1 MLESFNLYIFG
12 GTGDLAQRKLLPALY
27 RQDLLSSFS
36 KDSKIIALG
45 TKEMTNEEYKLII
58 RNSLLKYSKICD
70 LDNNSWDRFSER
82 ISYKKI
88 NIKSEP
94 DWFGF
99 AKPNKCIGSIYY
111 LATPPALYKE
121 ISIALQ
127 KNNLIN
133 HNSRIVV
140 EKPIGSD
147 YASALEINNALADGF
162 NENQIYRIDHYLGK
176 EAVQN
181 LLALRFANVIFENI
195 WSNSAID
202 NIQITVAE
210 NLSLEG
216 RGDYYDK
223 TGALK
228 DMVQNHLLQIL
239 CLVAMEPPTDI
250 TSESVRDEK
259 LKVLKSLALIDKNN
273 INSSCIRGQYSEGS
287 IDNTLKK
294 RYLDEGGVGKGSA
307 TETFVALKIMI
318 DNWRWAGVPFYLRTG
333 KNMAKKCSEIVIEFK
348 SIPHNIFGKDKKLN
362 TNQLILKLQPDE
374 GIQLKLMTKEPSVSG
389 FNLKEL
395 PLDLVLNEYHEL
407 GHQDCYE
414 RLLLDVIK
422 GNPALFMRRDEVE
435 ASWVWIDRL
444 VELWDQIDIPL
455 HEYPSGSWGPS
466 ASDLMVDKENRSWK
480 NGK

>member
-1 MLESFNLYIFG
+1 M
-12 GTGDLAQRKLLPALY
+12 
-27 RQDLLSSFS
+27 
-36 KDSKIIALG
+36 
-45 TKEMTNEEYKLII
+45 
-58 RNSLLKYSKICD
+58 
-70 LDNNSWDRFSER
+70 
-82 ISYKKI
+82 
-88 NIKSEP
+88 
-94 DWFGF
+94 
-99 AKPNKCIGSIYY
+99 
-111 LATPPALYKE
+111 
-121 ISIALQ
+121 
-127 KNNLIN
+127 
-133 HNSRIVV
+133 
-140 EKPIGSD
+140 
-147 YASALEINNALADGF
+147 
-162 NENQIYRIDHYLGK
+162 
-176 EAVQN
+176 
-181 LLALRFANVIFENI
+181 
-195 WSNSAID
+195 
-202 NIQITVAE
+202 
-210 NLSLEG
+210 
-216 RGDYYDK
+216 
-223 TGALK
+223 
-228 DMVQNHLLQIL
+228 
-239 CLVAMEPPTDI
+239 
-250 TSESVRDEK
+250 
-259 LKVLKSLALIDKNN
+259 
-273 INSSCIRGQYSEGS
+273 
-287 IDNTLKK
+287 KK

-455 HEYPSGSWGPS
+455 HEYLSGSWGPS
-466 ASDLMVDKENRSWK
+466 ASDLMLDKENRSWR